1 MRHWSQLGI
10 RNWRVKPG
18 RTAGAVG
25 AIALGV
31 GVVIWVTSAYES
43 VRLSLEDQAWL
54 WIGRS
59 HLSVESIFGQNGQVN
74 QHLADKIAALPNVAH
89 VTCRLQYYMYLQP
102 LIEKTGTNELVE
114 GSGVSV
120 MAMGIDPA
128 TEYHFRQYREDRVGD
143 GGRLLTADDADGLLV
158 ERQLA
163 EQTGIEIGSK
173 VLIRCRSP
181 EWINATE
188 RSATFTI
195 IGMIEHRR
203 VAKQQPPL
211 IVGRLDRMQEL
222 SQISKDTARVTRID
236 ILLHDYSQKALRDTQ
251 QQVRRIVD
259 RDKQGFL
266 VSSSEAKLAQV
277 EDAEQQ
283 TAFVMGLLS
292 SVALLTGFFIILST
306 LSMGMVERIAQLG
319 MLRCL
324 GMTRAQTAM
333 IVLAEALP
341 VALTGVLAG
350 IPIGMGL
357 ARLSVWLAP
366 EYIGQWVVSRPGLV
380 LALAGGLITTLA
392 GAAIPAIQAM
402 RVSPLAASRPQ
413 SQPTPGLVTWIAG
426 VVGLAM
432 IAVYYFYVIPQMPLI
447 AYLRHP
453 LYPLVLISLLYGGHA
468 LIMPAVIRLVGQ
480 VAVLVAAAVL
490 RVQWRLLSDQVG
502 RAAWRSAAICCGLMV
517 GLSLIVSLVVFGK
530 SMASGWDFPSQFA
543 EAFVFI
549 SPPVDRQQAEQ
560 QVRDLKG
567 RGIKSSCLVNEGLR
581 CTIFGR
587 SLFHF
592 PWSTFVAGNPDEFFE
607 IANLEFVQGNQQE
620 AEAKLR
626 KGGYILVTPEFTRT
640 HQAGLGDKVN
650 IRLNDGKRKMH
661 RFEIAGVVT
670 SPALQIAAN
679 YFNASGMLTQQS
691 VFVVMGT
698 FEDARQ
704 LFEVPDVASMFLINF
719 DLPETPSP
727 PEFAEKRPPTVSN
740 AAQLAEM
747 LDTWRHSLPERA
759 VELDRIAEQ
768 CKPLRA
774 SGMPIHWLQVPLLR
788 VFQESMLSGPNPDW
802 AGLSPAQRW
811 RTFREELVMQLLAA
825 HVGSSSPLHAS
836 VRALKDQIDQDIQR
850 AMLLFASVPT
860 VALLIAALGV
870 ANLMMAN
877 VTSRTRQIAML
888 RAVGA
893 TKWQVGRLVIG
904 EALVLGLLGSVAGVA
919 VGLLAAHGV
928 NRIVLKV
935 WGFNLETTV
944 PWHWVGLGVAF
955 TAVICLIAGL
965 LPARYASRN
974 NIIDAMQTT

>member
-1 MRHWSQLGI
+1 MRHWSQVGI

-43 VRLSLEDQAWL
+43 VRLSLEDQVWL

-59 HLSVESIFGQNGQVN
+59 HLSVESVFGQNGQVN

-89 VTCRLQYYMYLQP
+89 VTCCLQYYMYLQP
-102 LIEKTGTNELVE
+102 LIEDPETRKLVE

-120 MAMGIDPA
+120 MAMGIEPA
-128 TEYHFRQYREDRVGD
+128 TEYHFRQYRRERLGN
-143 GGRLLTADDADGLLV
+143 GGRLLTVDDADGLLV

-163 EQTGIEIGSK
+163 EQTGLAIGSK
-173 VLIRCRSP
+173 VLIRCRGP
-181 EWINATE
+181 EWIKATE
-188 RSATFTI
+188 QSAVFTI
-195 IGMIEHRR
+195 VGVIEHRR

-222 SQISKDTARVTRID
+222 SQISKDVARVTRID
-236 ILLHDYSQKALRDTQ
+236 ILLHDYSQKALRATQ
-251 QQVRRIVD
+251 QQVRQIVD

-266 VSSSEAKLAQV
+266 VNSSEAKLAQV

-324 GMTRAQTAM
+324 GMTRTQTAM

-350 IPIGMGL
+350 VPIGAGL

-366 EYIGQWVVSRPGLV
+366 EYIGQWVISRPGMV
-380 LALAGGLITTLA
+380 LALAGGLVTTLA
-392 GAAIPAIQAM
+392 GAAIPAVQAM

-413 SQPTPGLVTWIAG
+413 SQPAPGLVTWTAG
-426 VVGLAM
+426 AVGLAM
-432 IAVYYFYVIPQMPLI
+432 MAGYFYAILWTPLI
-447 AYLRHP
+447 QHLRHP
-453 LYPLVLISLLYGGHA
+453 AYPLVLISLLYGGCA
-468 LIMPAVIRLVGQ
+468 LIMPAAIRLVGQ
-480 VAVLVAAAVL
+480 AAVVAAAAVL

-530 SMASGWDFPSQFA
+530 SIAGGWDFPSQFA

-549 SPPVDRQQAEQ
+549 SPPVDRQKARR
-560 QVRDLKG
+560 QVQDFKG
-567 RGIKSSCLVNEGLR
+567 VKSSCLVNEGLR
-581 CTIFGR
+581 CTVFGR

-592 PWSTFVAGNPDEFFE
+592 PWCTFVAGDPDEFFR
-607 IANLEFVQGNQQE
+607 IAKLEFVQGNQQD

-640 HQAGLGDKVN
+640 YMVDVGDTVN
-650 IRLNDGKRKMH
+650 IRLNDAKRRMH

-679 YFNASGMLTQQS
+679 YFNASGMLTQHS
-691 VFVVMGT
+691 AFVVMGT
-698 FEDARQ
+698 FEDARR

-719 DLPETPSP
+719 DLPQTSP
-727 PEFAEKRPPTVSN
+727 PAEFAEEMPPRVSD
-740 AAQLAEM
+740 AGALADM
-747 LDTWRHSLPERA
+747 LETWRASLPERSE
-759 VELDRIAEQ
+759 ELDRIVEQ
-768 CKPLRA
+768 CRPLRTA
-774 SGMPIHWLQVPLLR
+774 GMPIHWLQVPLLR
-788 VFQESMLSGPNPDW
+788 VFQESLLSGPNPAW
-802 AGLSPAQRW
+802 ADLTPEQRW

-825 HVGSSSPLHAS
+825 KVGSSSPLHAS
-836 VRALKDQIDQDIQR
+836 ARALKDQIDRDIQR

-860 VALLIAALGV
+860 VALFIAALGV

-904 EALVLGLLGSVAGVA
+904 EALVLGLLGSLAGVA
-919 VGLLAAHGV
+919 VGLFAAHGV
-928 NRIVLKV
+928 NKIVYKV
-935 WGFNLETTV
+935 WGFALETTV

-955 TAVICLIAGL
+955 TAAICLIAGL